1 MRGDWG
7 GGGKDEAGA
16 GSAAY
21 DVGDDA
27 RGEYVAE
34 DGAASCRRAVCGDC
48 ALVHS
53 SSGSSDAVTAAAARG
68 GLYNAVGLNVGARGR
83 GACRRGSGAYPTA

>member
-1 MRGDWG
+1 MDCDSVLSGGERIGRAPAVRGDWG

-27 RGEYVAE
+27 
-34 DGAASCRRAVCGDC
+34 
-48 ALVHS
+48 
-53 SSGSSDAVTAAAARG
+53 
-68 GLYNAVGLNVGARGR
+68 
-83 GACRRGSGAYPTA
+83 